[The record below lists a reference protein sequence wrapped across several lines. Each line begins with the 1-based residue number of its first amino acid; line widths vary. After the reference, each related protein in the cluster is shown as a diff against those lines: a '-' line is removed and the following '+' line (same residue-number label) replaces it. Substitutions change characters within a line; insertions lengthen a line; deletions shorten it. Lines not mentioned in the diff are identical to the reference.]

1 MNSSLSS
8 DNISMGFD
16 RESQLIKSCCTSK
29 AGSITLFVDSST
41 IVFSCQQGFSS
52 EVSLTFLLI
61 FLLEECPYSLQLMQP
76 GLKNVCVSHSGG
88 SMYHVFVRKTSQDNR
103 DICVTLSW

>member
-8 DNISMGFD
+8 DNVSMDFD
-16 RESQLIKSCCTSK
+16 RESQLIKSCCTSN
-29 AGSITLFVDSST
+29 AGSITLFADSSA
-41 IVFSCQQGFSS
+41 IVFSCQRGFSS

-76 GLKNVCVSHSGG
+76 GLKNICVSHTGG
-88 SMYHVFVRKTSQDNR
+88 SMHHVLVRKTSQDNP
-103 DICVTLSW
+103 DMCVT